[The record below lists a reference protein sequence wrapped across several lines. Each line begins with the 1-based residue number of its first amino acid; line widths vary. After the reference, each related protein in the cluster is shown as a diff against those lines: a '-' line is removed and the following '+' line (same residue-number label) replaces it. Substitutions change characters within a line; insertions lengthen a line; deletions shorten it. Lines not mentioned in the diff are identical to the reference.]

1 MKTCQIYADGAYGRA
16 GWRTR
21 GPADGRRMEDGRT
34 VDGRPHGTVKG
45 RAHGRREDGRWTDA
59 RTKKSS
65 NV

>member
-34 VDGRPHGTVKG
+34 VDGR
-45 RAHGRREDGRWTDA
+45 WTDA
-59 RTKKSS
+59 RAGRRT
-65 NV
+65 VEEWRMDGLWTDGHTGR

>member
-21 GPADGRRMEDGRT
+21 GPADGRRMEDGRI

-45 RAHGRREDGRWTDA
+45 RAQGGRTVDRRPDEKIQQRM
-59 RTKKSS
+59 KI
-65 NV
+65 